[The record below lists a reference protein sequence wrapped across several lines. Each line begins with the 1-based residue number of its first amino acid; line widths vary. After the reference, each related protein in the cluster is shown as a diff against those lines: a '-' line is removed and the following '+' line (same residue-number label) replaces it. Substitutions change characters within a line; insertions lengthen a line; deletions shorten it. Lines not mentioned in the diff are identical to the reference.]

1 MNKFYDSSI
10 VTCAM
15 SYNKV
20 TGWAYKYK
28 DGYNASNVLHTG
40 VYLPLD
46 ALMDNLVT
54 VDTFS
59 VLADLDGMVA
69 YTVMQSTGGAGWFS
83 RIATVDSDG
92 MLVPSPASF
101 DTFLADTVGTL
112 VFAVQMFSN
121 HSLVFKVGA

>member
-1 MNKFYDSSI
+1 MQKFYDLSI

-15 SYNKV
+15 SYSKV

-46 ALMDNLVT
+46 VLMDELVT

-59 VLADLDGMVA
+59 VLADLVGMVA
-69 YTVMQSTGGAGWFS
+69 YTVEQSTGGPSWNS
-83 RIATVDSDG
+83 RIATVDSTG
-92 MLVPSPASF
+92 MLVPSTCSF
-101 DTFLADTVGTL
+101 ETFLADRTGTL